1 MIAEGTKLFF
11 NWAFLQFIT
20 LYLWP
25 DGSNLKNWP
34 REWSGTLTIAR
45 ARRAIASSFAS
56 DRQGE
61 GDYLGCYV
69 WGFEESVFAGDREQG
84 EAAGGTVH

>member
-34 REWSGTLTIAR
+34 REWSGTLTITR
-45 ARRAIASSFAS
+45 ARGATASSFAS
-56 DRQGE
+56 DR
-61 GDYLGCYV
+61 LG
-69 WGFEESVFAGDREQG
+69 
-84 EAAGGTVH
+84 GGG